1 MHKLCYINNI
11 VILFGSSV
19 LERTEYY
26 TPHKLIFCSPC
37 YSTMSEGS
45 SNTASSASSLD
56 EATAKAI
63 DYSVRNTFRCLSSD
77 ITRVIES
84 RLIQFASDFSDS
96 TASSIKHAVQKA
108 KKESYTCKSK
118 GNQQQLD
125 HELQVL
131 DKIEDATHALAQN
144 SCKRAK
150 ECLQEGM
157 VLITKR
163 IKAIKLADKSDYGWL
178 TVQEYLS
185 DELASDSEDEKII
198 YRSERRAERRVKQ
211 NKRNKKEPFNGPATA
226 TVPEI
231 LGPLRISTIQMPLI
245 DLKIEVTS
253 EVLHLFVWDLA
264 LS

>member
-1 MHKLCYINNI
+1 
-11 VILFGSSV
+11 
-19 LERTEYY
+19 
-26 TPHKLIFCSPC
+26 
-37 YSTMSEGS
+37 MSEGS
-45 SNTASSASSLD
+45 LNTASSASSLD
-56 EATAKAI
+56 EGTAKAI
-63 DYSVRNTFRCLSSD
+63 DDSVRNTFRGLLSD
-77 ITRVIES
+77 ITQVIES

-96 TASSIKHAVQKA
+96 TASSMKHAVQKA

-144 SCKRAK
+144 SYDRAK

-185 DELASDSEDEKII
+185 DELASDSEDEKRI

-211 NKRNKKEPFNGPATA
+211 NKRNKKEPFNGPATRNSTRNSLSYPYNYNPDA
-226 TVPEI
+226 ANRFENRSYFRGASSVSRSSFR
-231 LGPLRISTIQMPLI
+231 LGPCFKLSIYY
-245 DLKIEVTS
+245 
-253 EVLHLFVWDLA
+253 VLMF
-264 LS
+264 